1 MSAGPEVA
9 EEPGHSGTVAR
20 VLRILPASDGL
31 RQQGAAL
38 EEEDQHDG
46 AGEGDVDEVAGGG
59 QGEEVENQPEQLLG
73 QVVGVAAD
81 GEQAPGDEA
90 QAVGRLHR
98 LPTPQLAVLLVLEIL
113 LVRVVNI
120 NTRLFQIVI
129 K

>member
-1 MSAGPEVA
+1 MVIYHPISLSLQNIHPC
-9 EEPGHSGTVAR
+9 R
-20 VLRILPASDGL
+20 
-31 RQQGAAL
+31 
-38 EEEDQHDG
+38 
-46 AGEGDVDEVAGGG
+46 
-59 QGEEVENQPEQLLG
+59 EEVEDEPDGLLG

-98 LPTPQLAVLLVLEIL
+98 LPTPQLAVLLVLEVL